1 MKINSLLLIFLILF
15 SRVSTQNT
23 SSINASLNTAK
34 FLEKKGDIDG
44 AISIYQG
51 ILEKNPKH
59 AISIHKIKS
68 IYLNYERYYEGIQ
81 FINNLLK
88 NDPFNMRLHSE
99 LGEIHYLNNDKQKAE
114 QVWSSSIDKFKGNR
128 SFFRIMVSM
137 YGKYGLDNDI
147 EEVLKRGKKSLENHF
162 CLTKVGCISKQ
173 GGHMI
178 KLWISSFYILS
189 MSPNRMASLKEE
201 FY

>member
-23 SSINASLNTAK
+23 NSINASLNSQVPR
-34 FLEKKGDIDG
+34 EKGDIDG

-68 IYLNYERYYEGIQ
+68 IYLSYERYDEGIQ
-81 FINNLLK
+81 FINDLLK

-99 LGEIHYLNNDKQKAE
+99 LGEIHYLNNDKQK
-114 QVWSSSIDKFKGNR
+114 KT
-128 SFFRIMVSM
+128 
-137 YGKYGLDNDI
+137 GL
-147 EEVLKRGKKSLENHF
+147 VLIN
-162 CLTKVGCISKQ
+162 Q
-173 GGHMI
+173 
-178 KLWISSFYILS
+178 
-189 MSPNRMASLKEE
+189 
-201 FY
+201 

>member
-1 MKINSLLLIFLILF
+1 MKINSLLLISIILF

-23 SSINASLNTAK
+23 NSINASLNTAK

-114 QVWSSSIDKFKGNR
+114 QVWSSSINKFKGNR

-137 YGKYGLDNDI
+137 YGKYGLDNNI
-147 EEVLKRGKKSLENHF
+147 EEVLKRGKKKFGKSSNFPNPNL
-162 CLTKVGCISKQ
+162 VKQ
-173 GGHMI
+173 PFSCFFFDINGKMDHE
-178 KLWISSFYILS
+178 KLI
-189 MSPNRMASLKEE
+189 
-201 FY
+201 